1 MFNEFLTA
9 TESLYKEKEPFA
21 WAFIINR
28 TIPSSGKPGDKAI
41 IKRDGTLIGWIG
53 GGCTRGIVLKEAQAA
68 INDGKPRLV
77 KIAPDQTEEQKAGVQ
92 TYTMTCQSGGAV
104 EVYIEPVLPRP
115 HLVIMGKSHV
125 AMALAKLGKAMDY
138 QVSVVASHADKV
150 SFPTADQIMDSQE
163 LPAEHIQ
170 PNSCIIVST
179 QGEGDEIALEQAI
192 KSKPIYLAFVA
203 SMRKANAIFTELR
216 QRGIT
221 FDQLKGIKT
230 PAGLDIKAKLPE
242 EVAVSILAE
251 IIQLIRG
258 EEIQI
263 EVGEAQ
269 PPAQSAQLNEDLFI
283 NPVCGIPVQKSTA
296 KHILEYQGKKVY
308 FCCDGCKVSFEK
320 EPEKY
325 AMKLE

>member
-1 MFNEFLTA
+1 MFNEFLTT
-9 TESLYKEKEPFA
+9 TESLYKEREPFA
-21 WAFIINR
+21 WAFIVNR
-28 TIPSSGKPGDKAI
+28 KIPSSGKPGDKAI
-41 IKRDGTLIGWIG
+41 IKRDGTLVGWIG

-77 KIAPDQTEEQKAGVQ
+77 RIAPEQLGEDEAGVHN
-92 TYTMTCQSGGAV
+92 YTMTCQSGGAV

-115 HLVIMGKSHV
+115 HLLVMGKSHV

-138 QVSVVASHADKV
+138 KVTAVASHADKV
-150 SFPTADQIMDSQE
+150 SFPTADQIIDSTQ
-163 LPAEHIQ
+163 LLAEHVH

-192 KSKPIYLAFVA
+192 KAKPMYLAFVA
-203 SMRKANAIFTELR
+203 SMRKANAIFTNLR
-216 QRGIT
+216 QSGIT
-221 FDQLKGIKT
+221 FDELKQIKT

-258 EEIQI
+258 ETIQMKAGD
-263 EVGEAQ
+263 GENAAPQ
-269 PPAQSAQLNEDLFI
+269 ALINDDLYI

-325 AMKLE
+325 AMKL